1 MSIKLGAII
10 LAKTT
15 YAVQVLEKRMRERG
29 ETMLDNVR
37 IRKLETRK
45 WNDFIVY

>member
-1 MSIKLGAII
+1 MSIQRGVSI
-10 LAKTT
+10 LAKTVSAI
-15 YAVQVLEKRMRERG
+15 YALEKRMRERG
-29 ETMLDNVR
+29 ENVLDNVR

>member
-1 MSIKLGAII
+1 MLILKGVIT

-15 YAVQVLEKRMRERG
+15 YAIRAMEKRMRERG
-29 ETMLDNVR
+29 ESILDNVR
-37 IRKLETRK
+37 IRKLETVK

>member
-1 MSIKLGAII
+1 MSIKRGVTI
-10 LAKTT
+10 LAKTI
-15 YAVQVLEKRMRERG
+15 YAVQALEKRMRARG
-29 ETMLDNVR
+29 KNILDNVR